1 MRKDPQKFYK
11 LEELIGKGAHA
22 SVYRGINLEDK
33 RTVAIKVVNI
43 LRMSDTALASALNE
57 IRILSSIDNPYVVQ
71 YYESFVDKEQS
82 QLWIVMELM
91 EGGDL
96 NGYIEKAVSG
106 KKPISEKTIW
116 LFFIQ
121 ALAGLKALHNLNII
135 HRDLKPGNVYLT
147 ADKLSIKLGDMNV
160 SKITDFS
167 FAQSLIGSPAYLAPE
182 VWMMRPYTNT
192 CDIFSLGCLIYE
204 LASFKLPFDAEN
216 FAELRNNIL
225 NLPAVK
231 IPPQYSGDLQSLI
244 NKCLLKNPDLRPKA
258 NQLVSHPI
266 IRKKAKELGINF
278 ASISY
283 ANSLTDHISVPKNRF
298 LLNLQLPKKVNGKL
312 SVGKNGSSF
321 PGPQKKKQSST
332 SSITL
337 NRSKSPRTSKQKQ
350 FKADKSDDTNVNTA
364 KVQFKSTLT
373 EETDEKTK
381 DSTGKTL
388 TNQSKECLLEKL
400 ADFGMDEYIPIR
412 PKKLLQEQ
420 KNAVSADTR
429 FLDRFF
435 AQTTTAKAE
444 TISFVKNG
452 PFFQKT
458 INLDTELKSLLP
470 QKKTGNGGKTTSPR
484 SPTELTSTFSKK
496 RTLVQKLN
504 KGESDQQ

>member
-33 RTVAIKVVNI
+33 RAVAVKVINI
-43 LRMSDTALASALNE
+43 LRMSDSALAAALNE

-96 NGYIEKAVSG
+96 NTYIEKAVTS
-106 KKPISEKTIW
+106 KKQISEKTIW
-116 LFFIQ
+116 TFFIQ
-121 ALAGLKALHNLNII
+121 ALLGLKALHYLNII
-135 HRDLKPGNVYLT
+135 HRDLKPGNIYLT
-147 ADKLSIKLGDMNV
+147 ADKQYIKLGDMNV

-216 FAELRNNIL
+216 FAELRNSIL
-225 NLPAVK
+225 NLPPVK
-231 IPPQYSGDLQSLI
+231 IPPQYSGDLQAII
-244 NKCLLKNPDLRPKA
+244 NKCLLKNPDLRPNA
-258 NQLVSHPI
+258 DQLLNHPV
-266 IRKKAKELGINF
+266 IRQKAKELGINI
-278 ASISY
+278 AAVSY
-283 ANSLTDHISVPKNRF
+283 SNSLVDHISVPKNRF
-298 LLNLQLPKKVNGKL
+298 LLNLQLPKKVNGKKVVEKDI
-312 SVGKNGSSF
+312 SN
-321 PGPQKKKQSST
+321 PGVARNKKQDRSVST
-332 SSITL
+332 VMA
-337 NRSKSPRTSKQKQ
+337 RSKSPQTNKQENTQNDKTDETSSNNT
-350 FKADKSDDTNVNTA
+350 KAPDKSIA
-364 KVQFKSTLT
+364 T
-373 EETDEKTK
+373 EETEENTK
-381 DSTGKTL
+381 DSAKKTL

-420 KNAVSADTR
+420 KNAISADTK

-435 AQTTTAKAE
+435 TQTTTAKAE
-444 TISFVKNG
+444 TISFTKHG

-458 INLDTELKSLLP
+458 INFDTELKSLLP
-470 QKKTGNGGKTTSPR
+470 QKKTSNPAKITPPR

-496 RTLVQKLN
+496 RTLLYKPSQ
-504 KGESDQQ
+504 GESDLK